1 MDPVLLVFVGLASF
15 VIFRLISVLGTRTG
29 HEQRP
34 DIEGL
39 QRAKRK
45 PEPEAAPTRPV
56 PAAEEP
62 AMKPVS
68 EGAVPLRQADATFD
82 EPNYLAGARAAY
94 EMIVEAFAAGDLKSI
109 RKYVSSSVYEAFRGA
124 VAAREAAGHRVDLKF
139 VGIESANIASSR
151 VEGGQMIAVTDFAS
165 NQVRATYDGA
175 GALVD
180 GDAAR
185 IDLVKDRWTFAR
197 DVSSK
202 DPNWTLIATG
212 GSA

>member
-34 DIEGL
+34 DIDGL
-39 QRAKRK
+39 QRAKRQ
-45 PEPEAAPTRPV
+45 PEPE
-56 PAAEEP
+56 PAARPAPMTDEP
-62 AMKPVS
+62 ALKPVS
-68 EGAVPLRQADATFD
+68 EGARSLRAADATFD
-82 EPNYLAGARAAY
+82 EPSYLAGARAAY
-94 EMIVEAFAAGDLKSI
+94 EMIVEAFAAGDLKSV
-109 RKYVSSSVYEAFRGA
+109 RKYVSPSVYEAFRSA

-139 VGIESANIASSR
+139 VGIESANIASSHA
-151 VEGGQMIAVTDFAS
+151 EGGQMIAVTDFAS

-180 GDAAR
+180 GDPTR

-197 DVSSK
+197 DISSK

>member
-39 QRAKRK
+39 QRAKRQA
-45 PEPEAAPTRPV
+45 EPESAAARPVAAPEAPV
-56 PAAEEP
+56 L
-62 AMKPVS
+62 KPVS
-68 EGAVPLRQADATFD
+68 EGAAPLRAADASFD
-82 EPNYLAGARAAY
+82 EPDYLLGARAAY
-94 EMIVEAFAAGDLKSI
+94 EMIVEAFAAGDLKSV
-109 RKYVSSSVYEAFRGA
+109 RKYVSPSVFEAFRGA
-124 VAAREAAGHRVDLKF
+124 VSAREASGHRVDLKF
-139 VGIESANIASSR
+139 VGIESANIASSHA
-151 VEGGQMIAVTDFAS
+151 EGGQMVAVTDFAS
-165 NQVRATYDGA
+165 NQVRATYDSA

-180 GDAAR
+180 GDPTR

-197 DVSSK
+197 DISSK